1 MRGCE
6 DKDLDVVCQCI
17 SEIAEEELASLRD
30 KTMSSKDLNELAS
43 LFRGATIKSTDQRES
58 TAFVELNTKSSRAT
72 EIVVIVDD
80 EKDRRWKVQSF

>member
-6 DKDLDVVCQCI
+6 GKDLEVLCQCI

-43 LFRGATIKSTDQRES
+43 LFRGATIKSTDQRGS